1 MSYLDRLRTARYIAP
16 SGTEFIFKFDD
27 LRRAISKKAG
37 IHELPQQ
44 DEANVQD
51 LGNTA
56 IRFAIDAYFTGA
68 DYDQTADSFW
78 EALSERGQAKL
89 LHPRWGDL
97 QVLPLTSVQN
107 EAFVDGM
114 RRASF
119 RIEFI
124 RVSDIQYPTTII
136 QVEAAIGDSLDS
148 MEGAT
153 SEAYGEQFD
162 PESAADSAA
171 AKGSLLDSLDDFSE
185 GISDAIAEIE
195 SVSEEINRRV
205 SEFENAMDQLILTPL
220 LLAQSLVQ
228 LYRTPGRAV
237 IRITRKIDGYGV
249 MLQNLVSYVAPQT
262 KSQAATRTLQAAAIL
277 AGMAESTLTG
287 DLANRSEAVSACE
300 ALWAALTAAIE
311 LIESVEGSVPG
322 YSAPADILAW
332 IRDILAR
339 AAAMLLE
346 KSFSLKT
353 ERRISLEGD
362 RTPFDLVY
370 ELYGDIE
377 HLDEFIDQNRLQA
390 DEIFLI
396 PRGREV
402 AYYV

>member
-1 MSYLDRLRTARYIAP
+1 MSYLDRLRTARYTSP
-16 SGTEFIFKFDD
+16 SGSKFTFHFND
-27 LRRAISKKAG
+27 LKRAGSKKAG
-37 IHELPQQ
+37 VHELPQQ
-44 DEANVQD
+44 DEADVQD

-78 EALSERGQAKL
+78 DALSERGPAKL

-97 QVLPLTSVQN
+97 QVLPLTFVQN

-119 RIEFI
+119 GIEFI
-124 RVSDIQYPTTII
+124 RVSDIQYPTTI
-136 QVEAAIGDSLDS
+136 VHAEAAIADSLDTAEES
-148 MEGAT
+148 TGA
-153 SEAYGEQFD
+153 AYGAQFD

-185 GISDAIAEIE
+185 GISGIIAEVE

-205 SEFENAMDQLILTPL
+205 RDFENAMDQLILTPM

-228 LYRTPGRAV
+228 LYRTPGRAAV
-237 IRITRKIDGYGV
+237 RITRKIDGYGT
-249 MLQNLVSYVAPQT
+249 MLQNLVSYVAPET

-287 DLANRSEAVSACE
+287 DLASRSEAVSACE
-300 ALWAALTAAIE
+300 ALWAALAAAIE

-322 YSAPADILAW
+322 YAAPADIMAW

-346 KSFSLKT
+346 KSFSLKA

-362 RTPFDLVY
+362 RTPLDLVY

-377 HLDEFIDQNRLQA
+377 HLDEFIDQNRLQG